1 MPRSLRH
8 RSKDT
13 AEKRFFYFW
22 VQVILL
28 SMNTSSQI
36 TRTAHWIAP
45 HRFGEL
51 LLVVQTPDKAHKEII
66 ELITQWVLRA
76 SFYLIAAG
84 DWLPDHDDL
93 RYSVFRYTH
102 AVNETLDN
110 MSLVRARTCFQLLD
124 LLKAANGQNKPVL
137 ILDFL
142 HHFYNADIEL
152 YTRDE
157 ILEQC
162 CQHTKQLAMS
172 NPVAV
177 LVPNLKTEDYRR
189 FFPVLAA
196 VSDQISEAEEPV
208 ENKNILSQGLLF

>member
-1 MPRSLRH
+1 MKNL
-8 RSKDT
+8 T
-13 AEKRFFYFW
+13 A
-22 VQVILL
+22 L
-28 SMNTSSQI
+28 S
-36 TRTAHWIAP
+36 AHWIRP
-45 HRFGEL
+45 CQFGH
-51 LLVVQTPDKAHKEII
+51 LLVVQTADKAHHEEII

-76 SFYLIAAG
+76 SFCLIAAG
-84 DWLPDHDDL
+84 DWIPDHDDL

-102 AVNETLDN
+102 AVNETLDK

-142 HHFYNADIEL
+142 HHFYNADVEL
-152 YTRDE
+152 FTRNE

-162 CQHTKQLAMS
+162 CRYTKQLSIS

-189 FFPVLAA
+189 FFPILAA
-196 VSDQISEAEEPV
+196 VSDEISEDKKPV
-208 ENKNILSQGLLF
+208 ENKNMLSQGLLF

>member
-1 MPRSLRH
+1 
-8 RSKDT
+8 
-13 AEKRFFYFW
+13 
-22 VQVILL
+22 
-28 SMNTSSQI
+28 MNTLSQ
-36 TRTAHWIAP
+36 TTSTAHWVAL

-51 LLVVQTPDKAHKEII
+51 LLVVQTANKAHEGIV

-76 SFYLIAAG
+76 SFCLIAAG
-84 DWLPDHDDL
+84 DWIPDHDDL
-93 RYSVFRYTH
+93 RYSVFRYTN

-124 LLKAANGQNKPVL
+124 LLKTAKGQNKPVL

-152 YTRDE
+152 FTRDE
-157 ILEQC
+157 ILGQC
-162 CQHTKQLAMS
+162 CQYTKQLSIS

-189 FFPVLAA
+189 FFPILAA
-196 VSDQISEAEEPV
+196 VSDEISEDKTPV
-208 ENKNILSQGLLF
+208 ENENILSQGLLF

>member
-1 MPRSLRH
+1 MKNS
-8 RSKDT
+8 
-13 AEKRFFYFW
+13 
-22 VQVILL
+22 
-28 SMNTSSQI
+28 I
-36 TRTAHWIAP
+36 TLYPAHWISP
-45 HRFGEL
+45 FQFGQ
-51 LLVVQTPDKAHKEII
+51 LLVVQTPDKAHQEII

-84 DWLPDHDDL
+84 DWIPDHDDL
-93 RYSVFRYTH
+93 RYSVFRYTN
-102 AVNETLDN
+102 AINETLDN

-142 HHFYNADIEL
+142 HHFYNADVEL
-152 YTRDE
+152 FTRDE

-162 CQHTKQLAMS
+162 CQYIKQLSMS
-172 NPVAV
+172 NPVVV

-189 FFPVLAA
+189 FFPILAV
-196 VSDQISEAEEPV
+196 VSDEISEGKTPV